1 MSSALKPTHAA
12 SSASVARRRDDAVW
26 AITPGE
32 GSQKTWLVIAMRRV
46 RARLTGS
53 RVVRDWSSASVMGLS
68 RGTSFARPCVSYNG
82 SRSHCSQVVLTNS
95 VVVDQLQSED
105 VKKLQLVMSFRPEV

>member
-1 MSSALKPTHAA
+1 MSSELKPTHAA
-12 SSASVARRRDDAVW
+12 SSASVARRRDAAVW

-53 RVVRDWSSASVMGLS
+53 RGVRDCSSARVIGFS
-68 RGTSFARPCVSYNG
+68 RGTSFARRRVSCIG

-95 VVVDQLQSED
+95 VVVDQLQCED
-105 VKKLQLVMSFRPEV
+105 VKKL

>member
-1 MSSALKPTHAA
+1 MSSALKPTQAA
-12 SSASVARRRDDAVW
+12 SSASVARRRDAAVW

-53 RVVRDWSSASVMGLS
+53 RGVRDWSSASAMGLS
-68 RGTSFARPCVSYNG
+68 RGTSFARRRVSCIC
-82 SRSHCSQVVLTNS
+82 SRSHCSQVILTNS
-95 VVVDQLQSED
+95 VIVNQLQCED
-105 VKKLQLVMSFRPEV
+105 VKKL

>member
-12 SSASVARRRDDAVW
+12 SSASVASRRDAAVW

-32 GSQKTWLVIAMRRV
+32 GSQKMWLVIAMRRV

-53 RVVRDWSSASVMGLS
+53 RGVRDCSSARVMGFS
-68 RGTSFARPCVSYNG
+68 SGTSLARRRVSYV
-82 SRSHCSQVVLTNS
+82 RSGFNHRHAVLTDS
-95 VVVDQLQSED
+95 IIVDELKCKD
-105 VKKLQLVMSFRPEV
+105 VKKL